1 MSATVPQAR
10 KQSPIQKG
18 KHKSLGKTLLQ
29 IMKNIYGAD
38 PAPWQRTPGAGG
50 LEGLPALPVSP
61 RASLCM
67 HWHSSKGTS
76 LIRLFYEFSLTSTA
90 FFLVLWLRRKET
102 LGPPAAAPA
111 QPWQVPLHPT
121 FLSSQIPQ
129 LPLSFT
135 WMSTHT
141 NWAPT
146 HQTFCQL
153 FHCNSRH
160 GFYQWGKKK
169 TVCQCRFLVRGA
181 ENLPLDGGPKIGL
194 RNG

>member
-50 LEGLPALPVSP
+50 LEGLPALPASP

-90 FFLVLWLRRKET
+90 FFSALTKKKGDSWASSCSTSTALTGATSPNFPEL
-102 LGPPAAAPA
+102 PNPAAAS
-111 QPWQVPLHPT
+111 QFYLNVYT
-121 FLSSQIPQ
+121 YELSSHPSNLLPAFSLQLSAWLLPMRKKENGVPVQIFSQ
-129 LPLSFT
+129 R
-135 WMSTHT
+135 
-141 NWAPT
+141 
-146 HQTFCQL
+146 
-153 FHCNSRH
+153 SREPAS
-160 GFYQWGKKK
+160 GW
-169 TVCQCRFLVRGA
+169 RS
-181 ENLPLDGGPKIGL
+181 
-194 RNG
+194 